1 MNNINLVGRLTKDPD
16 LKVTASNLSVCNFT
30 LAVNR
35 AFKNQ
40 EGKIEADFINCV
52 AFRSDADNIAK
63 YVSKGQ
69 QLAVNGRLEIK
80 SYEGNDGVKRISSN
94 VIINSFTFIAQSQ
107 PQAPSGENSPTQN
120 SMAESLRPI
129 HDDSVPFW

>member
-129 HDDSVPFW
+129 HDDSVPF